1 MAQTDLHKYS
11 TRERQNKK
19 ELDVITVTLTT
30 DAETIGDNK
39 VLAQSIE
46 IPYAFSIPAGR
57 SMIQSIVLLDEV
69 VTGPAVDIFFS
80 TTDDEIT
87 QDQGK
92 AIGEDVDDLD
102 TIFANFVG
110 HVNIAAGDW
119 ADMADA
125 KLGTKSNIQL
135 AVHGASGSTSLYCH
149 VVNRSG
155 ANWVAT
161 ATTNMKMKI
170 GILKD

>member
-1 MAQTDLHKYS
+1 MAQTDLFKWS
-11 TRERQNKK
+11 SQEWQNKK

-46 IPYAFSIPAGR
+46 IPYAFSTNGGR
-57 SMIQSIVLLDEV
+57 SIIQSIVLLDEV

-80 TTDDEIT
+80 TTNDAIT
-87 QDQGK
+87 QDEGK
-92 AIGEDVDDLD
+92 AIGEDVSDLD
-102 TIFANFVG
+102 SIFANFVG
-110 HVNIAAGDW
+110 HVNVAAGDW

-135 AVHGASGSTSLYCH
+135 AVHGASDSTSLYCH

-155 ANWVAT
+155 GNWVAT

-170 GILKD
+170 GLYKD

>member
-1 MAQTDLHKYS
+1 MAQTDLFKYS
-11 TRERQNKK
+11 TQERQNKQ

-46 IPYAFSIPAGR
+46 IPYAFSTNGG
-57 SMIQSIVLLDEV
+57 SSLIQSIVLLDEV
-69 VTGPAVDIFFS
+69 VIGPAVDIFFS
-80 TTDDEIT
+80 TTDDAIT
-87 QDQGK
+87 QDEGK
-92 AIGEDVDDLD
+92 SIGEDVSDLD
-102 TIFANFVG
+102 AVFANFVG
-110 HVNIAAGDW
+110 HVNVAAGDW

>member
-1 MAQTDLHKYS
+1 MAQTNLYKYS
-11 TRERQNKK
+11 LQERDNKK

-46 IPYAFSIPAGR
+46 IPYAFSTDGGR
-57 SMIQSIVLLDEV
+57 STIQSIVLLDEV

-80 TTDDEIT
+80 TTDDAIT

-92 AIGEDVDDLD
+92 AIGEDVDNLD

-135 AVHGASGSTSLYCH
+135 VVHGASDSTSLYCH

-155 ANWVAT
+155 GNWVAT

-170 GILKD
+170 VIMKD

>member
-1 MAQTDLHKYS
+1 MAQTNLYKYS
-11 TRERQNKK
+11 LQERDNKK

-39 VLAQSIE
+39 VIAQSIE

-69 VTGPAVDIFFS
+69 ATGPAVDILFS
-80 TTDDEIT
+80 SASDAIT
-87 QDQGK
+87 QDEGK
-92 AIGEDVDDLD
+92 SIGEDVSNLD
-102 TIFANFVG
+102 TAFANFVG
-110 HVNIAAGDW
+110 HVNIVAGDW
-119 ADMADA
+119 VDMFDS
-125 KLGTKSNIQL
+125 KLATKSNIQL
-135 AVHGASGSTSLYCH
+135 AVHGASDSTSLYCH

-155 ANWVAT
+155 GNWVAT